1 MFIKLYFILRYI
13 VSRELK
19 SHLMSVSLC
28 SYVISE
34 CPLFPFHE
42 QVIIV
47 EPFFDCYQPMVKMAG
62 GTAIYVPLKPVCSYI
77 M

>member
-1 MFIKLYFILRYI
+1 
-13 VSRELK
+13 
-19 SHLMSVSLC
+19 MSVSLC
-28 SYVISE
+28 SI
-34 CPLFPFHE
+34 CDTRMPLFPFHE